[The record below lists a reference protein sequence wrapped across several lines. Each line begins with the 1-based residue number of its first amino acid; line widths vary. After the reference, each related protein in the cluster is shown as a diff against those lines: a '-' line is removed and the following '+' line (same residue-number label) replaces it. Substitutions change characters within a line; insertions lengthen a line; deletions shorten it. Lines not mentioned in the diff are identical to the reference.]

1 MTDKLVL
8 YTDANFVSPYAM
20 AAYVAIAEKGIPFE
34 VSPVDLAKG
43 EQRRPEY
50 QALSVT
56 GKVPLLVQ
64 GDFALPESL
73 AIIEYVDEAF
83 EGAPLYPED
92 VRERARAR
100 QIQAWV
106 RTDLAV
112 VRQERSSDNLFRKP
126 AQPLPALSDA
136 ARAAA
141 AKLIAFAEHALPQR
155 AGQLFKTWSIADF
168 ELAFMLNRLVSAG
181 DAVPSRLVDYVHRQW
196 DRSSVQ
202 RWIGLWSARIR

>member
-1 MTDKLVL
+1 M
-8 YTDANFVSPYAM
+8 
-20 AAYVAIAEKGIPFE
+20 
-34 VSPVDLAKG
+34 
-43 EQRRPEY
+43 
-50 QALSVT
+50 
-56 GKVPLLVQ
+56 
-64 GDFALPESL
+64 

-83 EGAPLYPED
+83 SGPRLYPED
-92 VRERARAR
+92 VRDRARAR

-141 AKLIAFAEHALPQR
+141 AKLIAFAEHTLPQG